1 MPHSE
6 VQIETADGRCPTHIY
21 HLDGSG
27 PWPAVIVYMDGIGI
41 RPALMEIASA

>member
-1 MPHSE
+1 MPHTE